1 MKTSRSFWMVED
13 RAIYLGVRQMEK
25 NKAEKNKHDLLQDTT
40 HRSLVFP
47 LDIHRGFMKIRNFNK
62 RRGKIR

>member
-1 MKTSRSFWMVED
+1 M
-13 RAIYLGVRQMEK
+13 YLGVRQMEK
-25 NKAEKNKHDLLQDTT
+25 NKTEKNKHDLLQDTP

-47 LDIHRGFMKIRNFNK
+47 LDIHRGFAKIRNFNK

>member
-1 MKTSRSFWMVED
+1 M
-13 RAIYLGVRQMEK
+13 YLEVRQMEK
-25 NKAEKNKHDLLQDTT
+25 NKTEKNKHDLLQDTT

-47 LDIHRGFMKIRNFNK
+47 LDIHRGFMNIRNFNK

>member
-1 MKTSRSFWMVED
+1 M
-13 RAIYLGVRQMEK
+13 YLEVRHMEK
-25 NKAEKNKHDLLQDTT
+25 NKTEKKKHDLLQDVT

-62 RRGKIR
+62 RRGRIR